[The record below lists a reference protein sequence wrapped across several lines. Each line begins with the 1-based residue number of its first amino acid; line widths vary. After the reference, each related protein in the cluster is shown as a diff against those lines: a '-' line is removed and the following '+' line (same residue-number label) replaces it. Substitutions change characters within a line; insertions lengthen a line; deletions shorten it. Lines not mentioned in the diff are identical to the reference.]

1 MVRPQRHSA
10 LRRQREPRTAG
21 VDRTRP
27 RSSPTSTSTTARWD
41 ARSSSKTASNARSS
55 IGSRCGNVSS
65 KRAFSTEPAGTR
77 ETRRVPVSS
86 APRAFVTNALGAFR
100 KILPDA
106 DELPKRTE
114 TDFSRRYSLQTF
126 SPQPMIFSAG
136 CGLVAFRFCRKTTNH
151 ARRHNKMIPF
161 FSAEHPIFPISP
173 LFRQR
178 RRYALRTKCER
189 ACFCLR
195 LIRLW
200 LTPRILA
207 PGKMQINLL
216 SRPTFSY
223 LWLTP

>member
-1 MVRPQRHSA
+1 M
-10 LRRQREPRTAG
+10 
-21 VDRTRP
+21 
-27 RSSPTSTSTTARWD
+27 
-41 ARSSSKTASNARSS
+41 
-55 IGSRCGNVSS
+55 
-65 KRAFSTEPAGTR
+65 R

-86 APRAFVTNALGAFR
+86 APRAFVTNALGVFR

-126 SPQPMIFSAG
+126 SPRPDDILRRLRA
-136 CGLVAFRFCRKTTNH
+136 VAFRFCRKTTNH

-161 FSAEHPIFPISP
+161 FSAEHPIFRF
-173 LFRQR
+173 L
-178 RRYALRTKCER
+178 RYSGSAADTLSGQNCER

-207 PGKMQINLL
+207 PGKMQTNLL

-223 LWLTP
+223 LWLRLRYSVSVESS